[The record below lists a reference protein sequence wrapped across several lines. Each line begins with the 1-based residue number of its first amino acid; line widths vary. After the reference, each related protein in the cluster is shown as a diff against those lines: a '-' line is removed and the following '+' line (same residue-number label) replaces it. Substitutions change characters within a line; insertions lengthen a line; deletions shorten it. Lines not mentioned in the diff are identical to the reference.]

1 MHVEISPWL
10 SSSKISDIFPYH
22 FVLVSDK
29 PPIEDLQYFL
39 EFQISR
45 VWAPEVSNLQG
56 KDPVCQSLQFS
67 LMGPKL
73 YISPNQVT
81 SLAAHIL
88 LLNQCYDY
96 ETEVLYSFISLGC
109 Q

>member
-1 MHVEISPWL
+1 MSL
-10 SSSKISDIFPYH
+10 S
-22 FVLVSDK
+22 VSDK

-45 VWAPEVSNLQG
+45 VWAPEQNNLQG

-73 YISPNQVT
+73 YISPNQVS
-81 SLAAHIL
+81 SLVSIFVYCI
-88 LLNQCYDY
+88 NVTIY
-96 ETEVLYSFISLGC
+96 ETKVSMS
-109 Q
+109 